1 MVSGYQSKM
10 IAIALS
16 KPSNKAIFFNNT
28 SVFRE
33 ISEGSN
39 NLRSEFTKL
48 STSSGSNRNF
58 YNQYIT
64 NRDLCTTPFLVIFGK
79 FTIVFIE

>member
-1 MVSGYQSKM
+1 M

-39 NLRSEFTKL
+39 NLKSEFTKL
-48 STSSGSNRNF
+48 STSSDSNRNL
-58 YNQYIT
+58 YVT
-64 NRDLCTTPFLVIFGK
+64 ARDVSRELLYSAEAQLSDQLT
-79 FTIVFIE
+79 

>member
-1 MVSGYQSKM
+1 MRQNGNDKNMVSGYQSKM

-39 NLRSEFTKL
+39 DVRSEFTKL
-48 STSSGSNRNF
+48 STRCDSNRDF
-58 YNQYIT
+58 YSQYTT
-64 NRDLCTTPFLVIFGK
+64 NM
-79 FTIVFIE
+79 